1 MGVPLITG
9 NPGVEEALLVPPV
22 VCPPVVSSLVGA
34 SSLFHPLMRRML
46 SAYAR
51 SQRFKIVLQHFH
63 NELLVAGVSPA
74 IAADQHLAVV
84 IDFHKRAIAVATGLV
99 AHLRS
104 SASLIAK

>member
-1 MGVPLITG
+1 
-9 NPGVEEALLVPPV
+9 
-22 VCPPVVSSLVGA
+22 
-34 SSLFHPLMRRML
+34 MRRML
-46 SAYAR
+46 SPHAH

-74 IAADQHLAVV
+74 IAVDAADQHLAVV